1 MVIVAIPLIIA
12 LIILLYDELYMLY
25 SVEIILDCIDATIN
39 ADHATIIKDAM
50 ILETGEVGT
59 QLVNIKK
66 DGTLKIF
73 DLIDGVKKK

>member
-1 MVIVAIPLIIA
+1 MVIVAIPFIIA
-12 LIILLYDELYMLY
+12 LIILLYDELYMFY
-25 SVEIILDCIDATIN
+25 SVGIIV
-39 ADHATIIKDAM
+39 M
-50 ILETGEVGT
+50 ILEAGEVET